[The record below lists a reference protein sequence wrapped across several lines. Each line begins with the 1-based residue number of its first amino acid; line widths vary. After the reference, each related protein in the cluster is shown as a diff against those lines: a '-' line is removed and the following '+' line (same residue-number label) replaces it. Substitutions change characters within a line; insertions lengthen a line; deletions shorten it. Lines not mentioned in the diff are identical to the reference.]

1 MKMSVMETRLTMST
15 IELKRL
21 KVVELID
28 AKELRL
34 AYFLEA
40 YRGVRP
46 KEVRRAWRVKWAP
59 PRRLMT
65 MTVPRT

>member
-1 MKMSVMETRLTMST
+1 MKMSVMKTRLTMST

-40 YRGVRP
+40 YWGVRP
-46 KEVRRAWRVKWAP
+46 KVVRRA
-59 PRRLMT
+59 
-65 MTVPRT
+65 